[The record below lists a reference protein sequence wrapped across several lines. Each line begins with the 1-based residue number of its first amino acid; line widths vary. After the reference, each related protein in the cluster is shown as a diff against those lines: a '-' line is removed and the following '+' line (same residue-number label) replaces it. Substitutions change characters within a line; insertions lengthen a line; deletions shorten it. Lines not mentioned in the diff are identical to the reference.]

1 MKLNLPRWKR
11 WLLGSLLA
19 VVVLGGGY
27 YVARH
32 LAWPAFKD
40 WRIARMNRAGAAFL
54 AAGDPANALLTAR
67 KSLQSST
74 RNPAAWRLAVAASL
88 ARSRPEA
95 VWYQDNL
102 VREEPTRANQLE
114 LMRLALRFEVPGYA
128 LGAIKA
134 LATEARSDPEFHRLA
149 ARIYARTGQPAEARA
164 HLTELTR
171 VAPDDHAAQLDL
183 AEIELAAD
191 PARQDAALRARVLAL
206 ADDPDLRGRALT
218 LLLRDNLA
226 GKVTTGTAEL
236 VRRLQL
242 TPDLGVPGRLLG
254 IEGLFLLGR
263 PEAATLLAQL
273 QAEVAAQPA
282 DVARVLDFLTRTG
295 RLEQVQPWV
304 ATLPEA
310 TRRNEDVQRMVAE
323 ALLARRD
330 AAGLEA
336 YLRGGHWPNRDYL
349 RAALLAH
356 AYRDLGRSAEF
367 AAAWKLALVSGG
379 SDLRKATALLARAD
393 EWKWVSERHEVVWKL
408 FALVPTNESVQR
420 ILILWERHQGNTTNL
435 NRLFT
440 RIVEIQPGDEVAR
453 NNLAYTS
460 LLLGTNLPRASR
472 LAAELTAASPQNPF
486 YATTHALALYKQ
498 GKVAEALARLD
509 ALSAV
514 EQAEPVRRL
523 LRALC
528 LAALGQAGP
537 AADQMNGVVL
547 REMLPEEKRLAESG
561 RTEIARLDR
570 VQGNRSRLQ
579 ASRAGLEQNPGTA
592 GWLALVAPATRA
604 AATTDMQLADSLY
617 ATPDWT
623 GLQELLRSA
632 NWQAADY
639 LRWALRSRVARQLG
653 DGRQSSESWR
663 QALALADRDPTRLQD
678 LRALATRWQWTPERI
693 ETLNRLFERTPGDR
707 VLLAELRE
715 HYRTARR
722 TAELQRVL
730 GLFLAGNTDATDEAV
745 ALAYYSLLLDTNLA
759 RAHVVAR
766 HAFEAAPAD
775 TGRRMV
781 YVFSLW
787 KQRRAAEARPLLNE
801 VASAAVSDL
810 VPVPLLRATIQV
822 QLGDTVAARAS
833 LGQFNAA
840 AALPEETALA
850 TRLAGQLATQAGSS
864 VSSDP

>member
-1 MKLNLPRWKR
+1 MKFALKRWKR

-19 VVVLGGGY
+19 VALLGGGY

-40 WRIARMNRAGAAFL
+40 WRIARMNRDGRAFL

-74 RNPAAWRLAVAASL
+74 RNPEGWRLAVASSL

-95 VWYQDNL
+95 VWYQENL
-102 VREEPTRANQLE
+102 SKEEPTRENRLE

-128 LGAIKA
+128 FGAMKA
-134 LATEARSDPEFHRLA
+134 LEGEARSDPEFHRLA
-149 ARIYARTGQPAEARA
+149 AQVYARTGQLAEARS
-164 HLTELTR
+164 HLTALT
-171 VAPDDHAAQLDL
+171 ALSPDDRAAQFDL
-183 AEIELAAD
+183 AEIQLAAD
-191 PARQDAALRARVLAL
+191 PARKDAALRARVLGL
-206 ADDPDLRGRALT
+206 ADDPGLRERALT

-226 GKVTTGTAEL
+226 GKVTAGTAEL

-242 TPDLGVPGRLLG
+242 TPDLGVPGRLLV

-263 PEAATLLAQL
+263 PEAASLLAQL
-273 QAEVAAQPA
+273 QAEVPGQPA
-282 DVARVLDFLTRTG
+282 DVVRVLDFFTRTG
-295 RLEQVQPWV
+295 RAEQAQPWV
-304 ATLPEA
+304 ATLPAA
-310 TRRNEDVQRMVAE
+310 TRQDEDVQRLVAE
-323 ALLARRD
+323 ALLTRRD

-336 YLRGGHWPNRDYL
+336 YLRGGHWANRDYL

-356 AYRDLGRSAEF
+356 AYRDLGRSADF
-367 AAAWKLALVSGG
+367 AEAWKLALVSGG
-379 SDLRKATALLARAD
+379 SDLRRATALLARAD
-393 EWKWVSERHEVVWKL
+393 EWKWVTERHEVVWKL

-420 ILILWERHQGNTTNL
+420 ILILWERHQGNTANL

-440 RIVEIQPGDEVAR
+440 RIVEIQPADEVAR

-460 LLLGTNLPRASR
+460 LLLGANLARASQ
-472 LAAELTAASPQNPF
+472 LAAELTAANPGNPY

-514 EQAEPVRRL
+514 ERAEPVRRL

-528 LAALGQAGP
+528 LARLGQAGP
-537 AADQMNGVVL
+537 AADEMNGVVL

-579 ASRAGLEQNPGTA
+579 RPGLEQNPGTA
-592 GWLALVAPATRA
+592 GWLALVAPATRS

-617 ATPDWT
+617 AAPDWT
-623 GLQELLRSA
+623 GLQELLKTA
-632 NWQAADY
+632 DWKDADY
-639 LRWALRSRVARQLG
+639 LRWALRARVARQLD
-653 DGRQSSESWR
+653 DGRQSAESWR
-663 QALALADRDPTRLQD
+663 QALALADRNPARLQN
-678 LRALATRWQWTPERI
+678 LRALASRWQWTRERI
-693 ETLNRLFERTPGDR
+693 ETLNLIFERTPGDR
-707 VLLAELRE
+707 VLLAELLE
-715 HYRTARR
+715 YYRTAGR
-722 TAELQRVL
+722 TPELLRVL
-730 GLFLAGNTDATDEAV
+730 GLYLAEHTDMTDETV
-745 ALAYYSLLLDTNLA
+745 AQAYYSLLLDTNVA

-766 HAFEAAPAD
+766 SAFEAAPAD

-801 VASAAVSDL
+801 AGDSAVSDL

-822 QLGDTVAARAS
+822 QLGEAEPARVS
-833 LGQFNAA
+833 LARFNAGN
-840 AALPEETALA
+840 ALPEETALA
-850 TRLAGQLATQAGSS
+850 ARLAAQLKTQAGAGGLE
-864 VSSDP
+864 